1 MKLSMY
7 LFFVFLMFSCIN
19 EKSEKEH
26 SAKRTSK
33 KNEVKIGRDEAD
45 VILGAFKIQVDA
57 SDPKCKYLSTLMSS
71 QSLNKEIKSGNSEG
85 QQTTTYLGQMNVH
98 GESFHVFKQIYSIQF
113 ARERHG
119 GSVLIFTNKKGASY
133 YEMEMSENLP
143 IDLKYGVFR
152 FMANTDTI
160 YMKIECLSDND
171 IVFRK
176 VKTR

>member
-1 MKLSMY
+1 
-7 LFFVFLMFSCIN
+7 
-19 EKSEKEH
+19 
-26 SAKRTSK
+26 
-33 KNEVKIGRDEAD
+33 
-45 VILGAFKIQVDA
+45 
-57 SDPKCKYLSTLMSS
+57 MSS